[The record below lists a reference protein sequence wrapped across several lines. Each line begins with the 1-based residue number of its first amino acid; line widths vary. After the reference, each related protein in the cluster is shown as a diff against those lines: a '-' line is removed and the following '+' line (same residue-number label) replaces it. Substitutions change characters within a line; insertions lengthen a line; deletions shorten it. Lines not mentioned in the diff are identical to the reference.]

1 MVNPRKN
8 NTTHQ
13 LTWRHKNPENKA
25 IHNANARKCMK
36 RAYDWNKI
44 RMIFL
49 RILL

>member
-1 MVNPRKN
+1 MVHKN
-8 NTTHQ
+8 NTKHQ
-13 LTWRHKNPENKA
+13 TTWRNKNPQNRALFNESSRICK
-25 IHNANARKCMK
+25 K